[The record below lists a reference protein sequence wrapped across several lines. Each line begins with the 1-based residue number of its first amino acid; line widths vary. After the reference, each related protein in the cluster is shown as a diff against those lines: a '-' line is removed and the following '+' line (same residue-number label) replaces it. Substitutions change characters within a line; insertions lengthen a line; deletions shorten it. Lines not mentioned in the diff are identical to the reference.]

1 MHQLIADAT
10 FRIECDNSSGSGFS
24 FVEADVIVT
33 NNHVIDPYHSNG
45 QNIDAVTEDG
55 QRIATELIGH
65 SPENRFDFAVLRA
78 KSPIPGGRHVLKPD
92 SNHSKARG
100 TKVVF
105 SGFPHGIHDLLTH
118 EAVISGPADTHAFYI
133 DGSVN
138 GGNSGG
144 PIIDSTS
151 GEVIGNITGRRFLG
165 VDQLGDLREQILQL
179 LRHCL
184 DIANQGS
191 AQIMG
196 INFCDFARMM
206 AQGFSIM
213 DQIIRANTSSG
224 IGIGFGI
231 EQVQQECARLGIG
244 N

>member
-1 MHQLIADAT
+1 MHQSLANAT
-10 FRIECDNSSGSGFS
+10 FRIECGSSSGSGFS
-24 FVEADVIVT
+24 FIETDVIVT
-33 NNHVIDPYHSNG
+33 NNHVIAPYHSNR
-45 QNIDAVTEDG
+45 QDIEAVTENG
-55 QRIATELIGH
+55 QRILTELIAH
-65 SPENRFDFAVLRA
+65 SPENQFDFAVLRA
-78 KSPIPGGRHVLKPD
+78 KSPVPGGRHVLKPAF
-92 SNHSKARG
+92 NHPKARG

-118 EAVISGPADTHAFYI
+118 EAVISGPAAPHSFYI

-151 GEVIGNITGRRFLG
+151 GEVIGIVTQRRFLG
-165 VDQLGDLREQILQL
+165 GAQLGDLRQQISQL
-179 LRHCL
+179 LQYCQG
-184 DIANQGS
+184 IANRGS
-191 AQIMG
+191 VQIVG
-196 INFCDFARMM
+196 IDFGGFVQMM

-213 DQIIRANTSSG
+213 DRIIQANANSG

-231 EQVQQECARLGIG
+231 EQVQQECARLDIR

>member
-1 MHQLIADAT
+1 M
-10 FRIECDNSSGSGFS
+10 
-24 FVEADVIVT
+24 IVT
-33 NNHVIDPYHSNG
+33 NNHVIAPYHSNR
-45 QNIDAVTEDG
+45 QDIEAVTENG
-55 QRIATELIGH
+55 QRILTELIAH
-65 SPENRFDFAVLRA
+65 SPENQFDFAVLRA
-78 KSPIPGGRHVLKPD
+78 KSPVPGGRHVLKPAF
-92 SNHSKARG
+92 NHPKARG

-118 EAVISGPADTHAFYI
+118 EAVISGPAAPHSFYI

-151 GEVIGNITGRRFLG
+151 GEVIGIVTQRRFLG
-165 VDQLGDLREQILQL
+165 GAQLGDLRQQISQL
-179 LRHCL
+179 LQYCQG
-184 DIANQGS
+184 IANRGS
-191 AQIMG
+191 VQIVG
-196 INFCDFARMM
+196 IDFGGFVQMM

-213 DQIIRANTSSG
+213 DRIIQANANSG

-231 EQVQQECARLGIG
+231 EQVQQECARLDIR